1 MTRWPTVAAGVLVSC
16 AITLLSGCASAG
28 ARHGTLAPSAGSG
41 TASTIEARDQALSAA
56 LARLAFFPSA
66 EAHKAV
72 AREYRRLGLLE
83 QAFDQF
89 GGAVRLDP
97 RDAEAYDARAR
108 IWRDWGFPERG
119 MGDAARAAY
128 FAADS
133 AAAHNTWGTLLA
145 ASGWLASA
153 QRQFD
158 LALALDPK
166 ATYAVTNSCYVAF
179 AAGQISRALADCR
192 RAVEMDPQSAVTGND
207 FALSLAAAGRYE
219 AAEHQFLARGD
230 PMIGRYN
237 TGLAYLAAGRF
248 RQAGAEFDAV
258 SATHPLGKL
267 ARARAAQARTMA
279 GTTAADAGSRH

>member
-28 ARHGTLAPSAGSG
+28 ARHGTLAPSAGIG

-128 FAADS
+128 LAADS

-166 ATYAVTNSCYVAF
+166 ATYAMTNSCYVAF
-179 AAGQISRALADCR
+179 AAGQISRAPADCR
-192 RAVEMDPQSAVTGND
+192 RAVEGIEIGCHGERKSPEP
-207 FALSLAAAGRYE
+207 GRRRPVRGGE
-219 AAEHQFLARGD
+219 TSVPGARGSHD
-230 PMIGRYN
+230 RALQHGSRLSCRGQVS
-237 TGLAYLAAGRF
+237 TGGSGIRCGERRAPAR
-248 RQAGAEFDAV
+248 E
-258 SATHPLGKL
+258 P
-267 ARARAAQARTMA
+267 RARAGRTGA
-279 GTTAADAGSRH
+279 NDGGYTAADAGSRH